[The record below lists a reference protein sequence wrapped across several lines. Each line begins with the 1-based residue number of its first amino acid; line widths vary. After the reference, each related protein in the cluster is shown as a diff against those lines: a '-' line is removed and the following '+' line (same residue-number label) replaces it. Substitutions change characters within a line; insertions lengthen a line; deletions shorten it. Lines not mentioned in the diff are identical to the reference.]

1 MQILEDLLGGYWEKP
16 LSKWEGRRDRVLDL
30 IGKATP
36 GTFQPSLQIDGTSA
50 KLLEARSGRWSYE
63 QDRRDKRTMSPMRFL
78 SCRNDSAH
86 AEQRTNQGDLKLRS
100 VGIHRLYAVMI
111 DE

>member
-1 MQILEDLLGGYWEKP
+1 MSRIGGIKEH
-16 LSKWEGRRDRVLDL
+16 V
-30 IGKATP
+30 ANA
-36 GTFQPSLQIDGTSA
+36 F
-50 KLLEARSGRWSYE
+50 
-63 QDRRDKRTMSPMRFL
+63 
-78 SCRNDSAH
+78 SCRNDSAP

>member
-1 MQILEDLLGGYWEKP
+1 MGL
-16 LSKWEGRRDRVLDL
+16 
-30 IGKATP
+30 
-36 GTFQPSLQIDGTSA
+36 
-50 KLLEARSGRWSYE
+50 ARSCLL
-63 QDRRDKRTMSPMRFL
+63 KL
-78 SCRNDSAH
+78 SADDGVMTRSAGKKNRLVSCRQCVFASRRNDSAH